1 MERNKLN
8 VQYQGRPCYDIV
20 LECDFKKLG
29 ESIRNFESAN
39 RKICIVTDST
49 VGHFY
54 AEQIQTELSDYAS
67 KVVVFT
73 FPAGEAQKNLTT
85 VQSLYEF
92 LILESFDR
100 NDLLVA
106 LGGGVTGDLTGFTAA
121 TYLRGVRFV
130 QIPTSLL
137 AMVDSSIG
145 GKTGVDL
152 KGYKNMV
159 GAFYQP
165 SLVYINVSV
174 LNTLSHRE
182 YCSGFGEIIKHC
194 LIKDAVFYA
203 WLSENKDKLLNLDTE
218 PVMEM
223 VYRSLLVKKEV
234 VERDTKEAGERAL
247 LNFGHTIGH
256 AVEKLKDFK
265 FLHGECVSIGIV
277 ASAYI
282 SWKREKITES
292 EMKEIVNCL
301 QSFQLP
307 VATSGITT
315 SDILDAASKDKKMDA
330 GKIRF
335 ILLDAVGSAVI
346 DTTVSSDEM
355 AEACDFIL

>member
-1 MERNKLN
+1 M
-8 VQYQGRPCYDIV
+8 
-20 LECDFKKLG
+20 
-29 ESIRNFESAN
+29 
-39 RKICIVTDST
+39 
-49 VGHFY
+49 
-54 AEQIQTELSDYAS
+54 
-67 KVVVFT
+67 
-73 FPAGEAQKNLTT
+73 
-85 VQSLYEF
+85 
-92 LILESFDR
+92 
-100 NDLLVA
+100 
-106 LGGGVTGDLTGFTAA
+106 
-121 TYLRGVRFV
+121 RFV

-182 YCSGFGEIIKHC
+182 YCSGFGEIIKHG

-234 VERDTKEAGERAL
+234 VERDPKEAGERAL

>member
-1 MERNKLN
+1 
-8 VQYQGRPCYDIV
+8 
-20 LECDFKKLG
+20 
-29 ESIRNFESAN
+29 
-39 RKICIVTDST
+39 
-49 VGHFY
+49 
-54 AEQIQTELSDYAS
+54 
-67 KVVVFT
+67 
-73 FPAGEAQKNLTT
+73 
-85 VQSLYEF
+85 
-92 LILESFDR
+92 
-100 NDLLVA
+100 
-106 LGGGVTGDLTGFTAA
+106 
-121 TYLRGVRFV
+121 
-130 QIPTSLL
+130 
-137 AMVDSSIG
+137 MVDSSIG
-145 GKTGVDL
+145 GKTGVDF

-182 YCSGFGEIIKHC
+182 YCSGFGEIIKHG

-218 PVMEM
+218 MVMEM
-223 VYRSLLVKKEV
+223 IYRSLIVKKDV
-234 VERDTKEAGERAL
+234 VERDPKEAGERAL

-265 FLHGECVSIGIV
+265 FLHGECVAIGMV

-282 SWKREKITES
+282 SWKRKNITEY
-292 EMKEIVNCL
+292 EMKDIVNCI

-330 GKIRF
+330 GTIKF
-335 ILLDAVGSAVI
+335 ILLDAIGNAVI
-346 DTTVSSDEM
+346 DCTVSNDEM

>member
-54 AEQIQTELSDYAS
+54 AEQIQTELSDDAS

-182 YCSGFGEIIKHC
+182 YCSGFGEIIKHG

-234 VERDTKEAGERAL
+234 VERDPKEAGERAL